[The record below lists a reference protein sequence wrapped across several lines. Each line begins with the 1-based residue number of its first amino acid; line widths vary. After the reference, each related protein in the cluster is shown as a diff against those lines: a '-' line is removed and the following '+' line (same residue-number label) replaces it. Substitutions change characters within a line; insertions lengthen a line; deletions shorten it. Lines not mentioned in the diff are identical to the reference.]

1 MSISNPKSLEK
12 LFQYQNWN
20 ESAPLVPLKFY
31 DRLEKLDVTVQ
42 KPVEHSWYNID
53 KFGFV

>member
-1 MSISNPKSLEK
+1 MSKPKSLEK

-20 ESAPLVPLKFY
+20 ELAPLVPLKFY
-31 DRLEKLDVTVQ
+31 DRLEKLDVTAQ

>member
-1 MSISNPKSLEK
+1 MVLFVGSIYENKSLEK
-12 LFQYQNWN
+12 L
-20 ESAPLVPLKFY
+20 LKFY
-31 DRLEKLDVTVQ
+31 DRLEKLDVTAQ